1 MKPKNTPQPAPQ
13 PSQAELDNH
22 SRQLDPQQ
30 DAYWQSRGM
39 PEKPESAPPA
49 PSPKKQ

>member
-1 MKPKNTPQPAPQ
+1 MKPKNTPQPL
-13 PSQAELDNH
+13 QADQDNR

-30 DAYWQSRGM
+30 DAYWQSRGR
-39 PEKPESAPPA
+39 PEKPESAPQAPPP